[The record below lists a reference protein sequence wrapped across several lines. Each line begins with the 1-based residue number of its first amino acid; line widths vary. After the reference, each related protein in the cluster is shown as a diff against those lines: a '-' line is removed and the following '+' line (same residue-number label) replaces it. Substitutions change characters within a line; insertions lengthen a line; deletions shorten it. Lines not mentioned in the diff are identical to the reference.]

1 MEQSTI
7 LVQNPPME
15 HRTIF
20 AAYVWLLLLGLF
32 GAHRFYLGHTGW
44 GFAYLF
50 TLGFLGI
57 GVLIDLFLIPTYV
70 VNYNHRLDHALEGE
84 ETT

>member
-1 MEQSTI
+1 
-7 LVQNPPME
+7 ME